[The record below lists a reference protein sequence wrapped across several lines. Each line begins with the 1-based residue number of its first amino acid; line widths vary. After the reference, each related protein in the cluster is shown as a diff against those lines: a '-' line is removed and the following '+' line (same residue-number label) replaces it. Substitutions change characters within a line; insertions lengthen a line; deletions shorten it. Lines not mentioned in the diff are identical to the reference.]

1 MNSKISIVLVGIG
14 GYGNTYVGALLNH
27 QERDDFYIAGIVD
40 PYPRGCD
47 HYDELKGMGI
57 PVYSKL
63 EDFYAEH
70 RADLAVIASP
80 IQFHYEQCLLA
91 LAKGSH
97 VLCEKPISARIQDA
111 LEMERAGQRAGKIL
125 AIGYQWSYSQAIQ
138 ELKSDILQG
147 KWGRAK
153 RLKTVVLWPRDAK
166 YFQRPWAGRKRDEA
180 GRWVLDSVANNA
192 TSHYLHNMLY
202 VLGDQMHTAARPK
215 YIEGQLYAA
224 NRIENFDTA
233 MLQVTTS
240 HDVELLFCATHAVK
254 HLLEPT
260 FLYEF
265 TDGTIA
271 YGQRD
276 DGSYQSRI
284 VGLYQDGT
292 VKDYGDP
299 NVDRVRHLWLLI
311 DSIIQGKK
319 LYICGAEA
327 ASAHTLCINGIQEA
341 IRAIPRFPQEHVKY
355 DVKTEITWVDG
366 LDQVMLAAYNNWR
379 LPTKKDA
386 TWVQDSQGWDLS
398 DYACFVGDV
407 KLGS

>member
-1 MNSKISIVLVGIG
+1 MVNSRLSIVLVGIG
-14 GYGNTYVGALLNH
+14 GYGHTYVSALLNH
-27 QERDDFYIAGIVD
+27 PERDDFYIAGVVD

-47 HYDELKGMGI
+47 HYDELESMGI
-57 PVYSKL
+57 PVYPELK
-63 EDFYAEH
+63 DFYEEH

-97 VLCEKPISARIQDA
+97 VLCEKPVSARIQDVM
-111 LEMERAGQRAGKIL
+111 EMEKARQRAGKTL

-147 KWGRAK
+147 KWGRAQ

-166 YFQRPWAGRKRDEA
+166 YFQRPWAGKKRDEA

-202 VLGDQMHTAARPK
+202 VLGEQMHTATRPK

-224 NRIENFDTA
+224 NRMENFDTA
-233 MLQVTTS
+233 MLRVITS
-240 HDVELLFCATHAVK
+240 HDVEVLFYATHAVK
-254 HLLEPT
+254 RLLEPT

-265 TDGTIA
+265 TDGMVS

-276 DGSYQSRI
+276 DDSYQSRI
-284 VGLYQDGT
+284 VGLHQDGT

-299 NVDRVRHLWLLI
+299 NANRVRHLWLMI
-311 DSIIQGKK
+311 DSIIEGQE
-319 LYICGAEA
+319 LDICGAW
-327 ASAHTLCINGIQEA
+327 ASSSHTLCINGIQEA
-341 IRAIPRFPQEHVKY
+341 VRAIPRFPRELVKY
-355 DVKTEITWVDG
+355 DAKTGITWVDG
-366 LDQVMLAAYNNWR
+366 LDQVMLAGYGNWR
-379 LPTKKDA
+379 LPTKGDA
-386 TWVQDSQGWDLS
+386 TWVKDSQGWDLS
-398 DYACFVGDV
+398 EYTSFHGG
-407 KLGS
+407 L